1 MSGGSTTVQLAVV
14 VDGVGEDQ
22 AAIRLAAAVEFV
34 GEDDQQ
40 AINGRRGTSV
50 VVVAFKAAIVSSRGR
65 VRDRSP
71 KAREI

>member
-1 MSGGSTTVQLAVV
+1 LSGRSSEGLEHQSRVSGGSTTVQLAVV

-40 AINGRRGTSV
+40 AINGMRSRSV
-50 VVVAFKAAIVSSRGR
+50 VVVAFKAAI
-65 VRDRSP
+65 
-71 KAREI
+71 